1 MRSVLLLATA
11 AVVFA
16 SPLAACTTS
25 DARTDVVDAF
35 DSTDDAVVKEMC
47 ASVLALSGGAT
58 SRDVYEADL
67 ASMSDEDLESVFAK
81 AGGAGIPD
89 GVQDYDGDQ
98 LREWQ
103 LATWDECVE
112 RGHIGVARR

>member
-1 MRSVLLLATA
+1 MLLFFTA
-11 AVVFA
+11 AVVIA
-16 SPLAACTTS
+16 SPLEGCTKS
-25 DARTDVVDAF
+25 DARTDVADAF
-35 DSTDDAVVKEMC
+35 DSTDEAVVKEMC
-47 ASVLALSGGAT
+47 AAVLALSGGAT

-67 ASMSDEDLESVFAK
+67 ESMSDKDLENAFKK
-81 AGGAGIPD
+81 AGGPGVPD

-112 RGHIGVARR
+112 RGHI